1 MLGEAAAVG
10 VRDALTAAEVVLTS
24 ELTRVECER
33 ALIRGVATGRL
44 PETVAADRRA
54 HLARAAEFW
63 TTLTLDAEI
72 LSRARQPFPREPIR
86 TLDALH
92 LATALAARE
101 SVPGFD
107 LLSLDERLRRCGR
120 ELGFDLLPR
129 RT

>member
-1 MLGEAAAVG
+1 VG
-10 VRDALTAAEVVLTS
+10 VRDALTTAEVVLTS

-44 PETVAADRRA
+44 PEAVAADRRA

-72 LSRARQPFPREPIR
+72 LSRARRPFPREPIR
-86 TLDALH
+86 TLDAIH

-107 LLSLDERLRRCGR
+107 LLSLDERLRLCGR
-120 ELGFDLLPR
+120 ELGFDLLP
-129 RT
+129 